1 MILILE
7 DNDDRVRRFT
17 AAAGAV
23 APGVPVRVWRSA
35 HAMIAD
41 LGDCLEHG
49 RIISLD
55 HDLNR
60 MPSDADDPGCGYDVA
75 QLLAE
80 LIPCCPVVIH
90 TSNGERGTWMEG
102 ELTRSGWSYDRV
114 YPFGDDWVET
124 QWTAVVRARLA
135 RETPRRP
142 VR

>member
-7 DNDDRVRRFT
+7 DNDDRVRRFL
-17 AAAGAV
+17 AAAGEV

-35 HAMIAD
+35 RAMIDD
-41 LGDCLEHG
+41 LVDCLGHA
-49 RIISLD
+49 RLISLD

-60 MPSDADDPGCGYDVA
+60 LPCDAEDPGCGYDVA

-102 ELTRSGWSYDRV
+102 ELSRAGWTYDRV
-114 YPFGDDWVET
+114 YPFGDEWIET
-124 QWTAVVRARLA
+124 HWAAVVRNRLTAR
-135 RETPRRP
+135 TPGRDSQ
-142 VR
+142 